1 MKVQPD
7 KDARETAS
15 DPGLAESVQAAMA
28 AAGAFVAIVIAA
40 GERLEVP
47 LTTRQLR
54 CLLIIARRGP
64 LNLVA
69 LADSMRIHPSSA
81 TRLCDGLV
89 EARLIRRGQAE
100 RDRRNLELTVTA
112 RGQRIIDRLVAERQ
126 RVLSEVIAAM
136 PPEERAQLATALT
149 AFAVAAGEIDS
160 TGVWPVEPSIGHQ
173 RVTGKV
179 ERSSARKGQS

>member
-1 MKVQPD
+1 
-7 KDARETAS
+7 
-15 DPGLAESVQAAMA
+15 MA

-64 LNLVA
+64 LNLIA
-69 LADSMRIHPSSA
+69 LADSMKIHPSSA

-100 RDRRNLELTVTA
+100 HDRRNLELTVTA

-126 RVLSEVIAAM
+126 RVLSDVIAAM
-136 PPEERAQLATALT
+136 PPDELAAAGDRAHSIRRRSRRDRLHRSLASRSLDQPAQGNEERRTLN
-149 AFAVAAGEIDS
+149 
-160 TGVWPVEPSIGHQ
+160 
-173 RVTGKV
+173 
-179 ERSSARKGQS
+179 